1 MTAGGQALGDVG
13 DRGVAVVFGASGA
26 IGSAT
31 VAGLVDRG
39 WTVVA
44 HHRSGPAPTG
54 AATVVRADLTDWPA
68 TRAAAAEVLER
79 HGPPDLVVNCAGR
92 RDDGLL
98 VAQAPERWTSV
109 LHDNV
114 TVAYHPLRALLPA
127 MVRRRSGA
135 VVQVSSVA
143 GLVASPGQSA
153 YAAAKAAVIAML
165 RTLAAEYGR
174 RGLRFN
180 TVAPGFVATAMT
192 DDVPDRV
199 RAAIEERQALP
210 GTVPVA
216 DVVAT
221 IVHLAETPSLTGQI
235 LRPDLG
241 LQL

>member
-1 MTAGGQALGDVG
+1 MAI
-13 DRGVAVVFGASGA
+13 VFGASGA
-26 IGSAT
+26 IGSAA
-31 VAGLVDRG
+31 VAGLAGRG

-44 HHRSGPAPTG
+44 HHRSGPTRIRNAPM
-54 AATVVRADLTDWPA
+54 VVQADLTDWPA
-68 TRAAAAEVLER
+68 TQALAAEVVEH

-98 VAQAPERWTSV
+98 VAQSPERWTSV

-114 TVAYHPLRALLPA
+114 AVAYHPLRALLPA
-127 MVRRRSGA
+127 MVRRRRGA

-153 YAAAKAAVIAML
+153 YAAAKAAVIAMV
-165 RTLAAEYGR
+165 RTLAAEYGS

-192 DDVPDRV
+192 ADVPAGV
-199 RAAIEERQALP
+199 RAAIEQRQALA

-216 DVVAT
+216 DVVAS
-221 IVHLAETPSLTGQI
+221 ILHLADTPSLTGQT